1 MPKVICIEEER
12 IRRTIREAEKQ
23 LYELRT
29 LISHGEYERVGEAM
43 ELEGII
49 ITLENKLVDL
59 IEKDLEEAYPVDV
72 GTDADTES
80 D

>member
-23 LYELRT
+23 LYDLRT

-49 ITLENKLVDL
+49 ITLENKLVEL
-59 IEKDLEEAYPVDV
+59 IERDLEENFPVDIDDDIEDV
-72 GTDADTES
+72 D
-80 D
+80 

>member
-12 IRRTIREAEKQ
+12 IRRAIRDAEKQ

-29 LISHGEYERVGEAM
+29 LISLGEYERVGEAM

-49 ITLENKLVDL
+49 ITLENKLVEL
-59 IEKDLEEAYPVDV
+59 IEKDLEETYPIDVDSE
-72 GTDADTES
+72 DE
-80 D
+80 

>member
-12 IRRTIREAEKQ
+12 IRRAIREAENQ

-29 LISHGEYERVGEAM
+29 LISLGEYERVGEAM

-59 IEKDLEEAYPVDV
+59 IEKDLEEACPA
-72 GTDADTES
+72 GTGTENE
-80 D
+80 

>member
-23 LYELRT
+23 LYDLRT

-49 ITLENKLVDL
+49 ITLENKLVEL
-59 IEKDLEEAYPVDV
+59 IERDLEENFPAEVNDDIEDVD
-72 GTDADTES
+72 
-80 D
+80 

>member
-23 LYELRT
+23 LYDLRT

-49 ITLENKLVDL
+49 ITLENKLVEL
-59 IEKDLEEAYPVDV
+59 IDRDLEENFHAEVNDDIEDVD
-72 GTDADTES
+72 
-80 D
+80 